1 MNVCGIAQYVKQ
13 APSPAPAGGAVRA
26 GGGRAPGR
34 RALAGAPRRSAGRTA
49 GRGPSLGGP
58 RASPGP
64 RSPRSCPA
72 PSRAPSPA
80 SSRAPPAP
88 APPPPPGAAAAGR
101 GRGGGA
107 SGGRGSGHPR
117 GSRWWSGDPGAAR
130 FLPERAGARAPGRL
144 GVGAQ
149 PGGAR
154 ESAGR
159 ALELTSTDMPVL
171 SEDSGLH
178 ETLALLTSQLRPD
191 SNHKE
196 EMGFLRDVFSE
207 KSLSYLMKIH
217 EKLRYYERQ
226 SPTPVLHS
234 AMALAEDVME
244 ELQAAS
250 VHSDERELLQLLS
263 TPHLRAMLM
272 VHDTVAQK
280 NFDPVLPPLP
290 DNIDEDFDEES
301 VKIVRLVKN
310 KEPLGATIRRDE
322 HSGAVVVARIMRGGA
337 ADRSGLV
344 HVGDEL
350 REVNGIAVLHKRPDE
365 ISQILAQ
372 SQGSITLKIIP
383 ATQEEDRLKDSKVFM
398 RALFHYNPRED
409 RAIPCQEAGLPF
421 QRRQVL
427 EVVSQDDPTWWQA
440 KRVGDTNL
448 RAGLIPSKQF
458 QERRLSYRR
467 ATGTLPSPQN
477 LRKPP
482 YDQPCDKEACD
493 CEGYLKGHYVAGLRR
508 SFRLGRRERLGSPQE
523 GKASVVAESPEL
535 LTYEEVTRY
544 QHQPGERPRLVVLIG
559 SLGARLHEL
568 KQKVVAENPQ
578 HFGVAVPHTTR
589 PRKSHEKE
597 GVEYHF
603 VSKQAFEADLHHN
616 KFLEHGEYKENLYG
630 TSLDAIQSVMAK
642 NKVCLVDVEPDAL
655 QQLRTSEFK
664 PYVIFVK
671 PAIQE
676 KKTPPMSPTC
686 EDTATPLDEEQQEM
700 AASAA
705 FIDQYYGHL
714 VDSVLVKQDLQ
725 SAHSQLRVLLEKLSK
740 DTHWVPV
747 SWVR

>member
-1 MNVCGIAQYVKQ
+1 
-13 APSPAPAGGAVRA
+13 
-26 GGGRAPGR
+26 
-34 RALAGAPRRSAGRTA
+34 
-49 GRGPSLGGP
+49 
-58 RASPGP
+58 
-64 RSPRSCPA
+64 
-72 PSRAPSPA
+72 
-80 SSRAPPAP
+80 
-88 APPPPPGAAAAGR
+88 
-101 GRGGGA
+101 
-107 SGGRGSGHPR
+107 
-117 GSRWWSGDPGAAR
+117 
-130 FLPERAGARAPGRL
+130 
-144 GVGAQ
+144 
-149 PGGAR
+149 
-154 ESAGR
+154 
-159 ALELTSTDMPVL
+159 MPVL

-191 SNHKE
+191 SNHRE

-263 TPHLRAMLM
+263 TPHLRAVLM

-290 DNIDEDFDEES
+290 DNIDEDFEEES

-383 ATQEEDRLKDSKVFM
+383 ATQEEDRFKDSKVFM
-398 RALFHYNPRED
+398 RALFHYDPRED

-467 ATGTLPSPQN
+467 TTGTLPSPQN
-477 LRKPP
+477 FKKPP
-482 YDQPCDKEACD
+482 YDQPCDKETCD
-493 CEGYLKGHYVAGLRR
+493 CDGYFKGHYVAGLRR
-508 SFRLGRRERLGSPQE
+508 SFRLGCRERLGGSQE
-523 GKASVVAESPEL
+523 AKVPTGAESQVL
-535 LTYEEVTRY
+535 LTYEEVARY

-559 SLGARLHEL
+559 SLGAHLHEL
-568 KQKVVAENPQ
+568 KQRVVAEDPQ
-578 HFGVAVPHTTR
+578 QFAVAVPHTTR
-589 PRKSHEKE
+589 PRKSHERD

-603 VSKQAFEADLHHN
+603 VSKQAFEADVHHN

-630 TSLDAIQSVMAK
+630 TSLEAIQAVMAK
-642 NKVCLVDVEPDAL
+642 NKVCLVDVEPEAL
-655 QQLRTSEFK
+655 RHLRTPEFK

-676 KKTPPMSPTC
+676 RRKTPPASPDS
-686 EDTATPLDEEQQEM
+686 EDIASSLDEQQQEM

-705 FIDQYYGHL
+705 FIDQHYGHL
-714 VDSVLVKQDLQ
+714 IDTVLVRQDLQ
-725 SAHSQLRVLLEKLSK
+725 GACSQLRAVIETLSK
-740 DTHWVPV
+740 DTSWVPI